1 LREMHR
7 VLKPGGRISI
17 YPMHVDKDEISRQI
31 GGSGFS
37 LQAEEYEGN
46 ILVFS
51 QGEQGPAGEAL
62 QRSEI

>member
-51 QGEQGPAGEAL
+51 KAEQGYTE
-62 QRSEI
+62 